1 MIINCVWIV
10 KRVKYNEAYLLFIV
24 NRKQIMFK

>member
-1 MIINCVWIV
+1 MIINCLCIV

-24 NRKQIMFK
+24 NRKQIYV